1 MNNKTTS
8 YNYEWKLFKT
18 ANKFIMYNILYIKQ
32 DRLLDLESF
41 DVKIFK
47 LTYISGELFVQIPE
61 LSYYPTHAILH
72 PTNTQIILL
81 VG

>member
-47 LTYISGELFVQIPE
+47 LFYISGELLYKFQNYPIILHM
-61 LSYYPTHAILH
+61 LSYILQ
-72 PTNTQIILL
+72 TLKL
-81 VG
+81 SYL

>member
-18 ANKFIMYNILYIKQ
+18 ANKLIMYILYIKQ
-32 DRLLDLESF
+32 DRLPDLESF

-47 LTYISGELFVQIPE
+47 LSYISGELLYKFQNYPIILHM
-61 LSYYPTHAILH
+61 LSYILQ
-72 PTNTQIILL
+72 TLKL
-81 VG
+81 SYL